1 MPFKPLVTAGIESL
15 LNTFLYR
22 SPALKTA
29 RSRLLGKVL
38 RVEVKG
44 FSTSLILVFSE
55 RQVDVLGEWAGDADC
70 TVIAYASVLPK
81 LRDRQQLTALIRSGE
96 LEVQSSTL
104 RNCWPL
110 IPVISPLKES
120 AKPCAEAQSSCITA
134 LSASNVMWRKPL
146 LKSGVWHPVRLKWPG
161 LRKRRLPSSVLL
173 MP

>member
-55 RQVDVLGEWAGDADC
+55 RQVDVLGEWAGDATAPLSPTPVC
-70 TVIAYASVLPK
+70 CRNFAIASSLP
-81 LRDRQQLTALIRSGE
+81 
-96 LEVQSSTL
+96 
-104 RNCWPL
+104 
-110 IPVISPLKES
+110 
-120 AKPCAEAQSSCITA
+120 
-134 LSASNVMWRKPL
+134 
-146 LKSGVWHPVRLKWPG
+146 H
-161 LRKRRLPSSVLL
+161 
-173 MP
+173 

>member
-55 RQVDVLGEWAGDADC
+55 RQVDVLHR
-70 TVIAYASVLPK
+70 YR
-81 LRDRQQLTALIRSGE
+81 LRQCVAETSRSPAACRPDS
-96 LEVQSSTL
+96 Q
-104 RNCWPL
+104 W
-110 IPVISPLKES
+110 
-120 AKPCAEAQSSCITA
+120 
-134 LSASNVMWRKPL
+134 
-146 LKSGVWHPVRLKWPG
+146 
-161 LRKRRLPSSVLL
+161 
-173 MP
+173 

>member
-70 TVIAYASVLPK
+70 TLSPTPVCCRNFAIASSLP
-81 LRDRQQLTALIRSGE
+81 
-96 LEVQSSTL
+96 
-104 RNCWPL
+104 
-110 IPVISPLKES
+110 
-120 AKPCAEAQSSCITA
+120 
-134 LSASNVMWRKPL
+134 
-146 LKSGVWHPVRLKWPG
+146 H
-161 LRKRRLPSSVLL
+161 
-173 MP
+173 

>member
-55 RQVDVLGEWAGDADC
+55 RQVDVLGEYRC
-70 TVIAYASVLPK
+70 VLQ
-81 LRDRQQLTALIRSGE
+81 RIR
-96 LEVQSSTL
+96 
-104 RNCWPL
+104 
-110 IPVISPLKES
+110 KH
-120 AKPCAEAQSSCITA
+120 
-134 LSASNVMWRKPL
+134 WRKSRKSQKTL
-146 LKSGVWHPVRLKWPG
+146 LNWNKNG
-161 LRKRRLPSSVLL
+161 LW
-173 MP
+173 

>member
-70 TVIAYASVLPK
+70 TVIVGIDRTIGTLAP
-81 LRDRQQLTALIRSGE
+81 RDDLYSGFCHFVHGNGRRGKRHRKGRSD
-96 LEVQSSTL
+96 QSENSKT
-104 RNCWPL
+104 
-110 IPVISPLKES
+110 
-120 AKPCAEAQSSCITA
+120 
-134 LSASNVMWRKPL
+134 
-146 LKSGVWHPVRLKWPG
+146 G
-161 LRKRRLPSSVLL
+161 
-173 MP
+173 

>member
-70 TVIAYASVLPK
+70 TVIAYADSYTPVC
-81 LRDRQQLTALIRSGE
+81 
-96 LEVQSSTL
+96 
-104 RNCWPL
+104 CWHW
-110 IPVISPLKES
+110 SR
-120 AKPCAEAQSSCITA
+120 SCIPA
-134 LSASNVMWRKPL
+134 LSSMRV
-146 LKSGVWHPVRLKWPG
+146 
-161 LRKRRLPSSVLL
+161 
-173 MP
+173 

>member
-70 TVIAYASVLPK
+70 TLSLTPACCRNFAIASSLP
-81 LRDRQQLTALIRSGE
+81 
-96 LEVQSSTL
+96 
-104 RNCWPL
+104 
-110 IPVISPLKES
+110 
-120 AKPCAEAQSSCITA
+120 
-134 LSASNVMWRKPL
+134 
-146 LKSGVWHPVRLKWPG
+146 H
-161 LRKRRLPSSVLL
+161 
-173 MP
+173 